1 MLAMAESMLNLDS
14 GAAEA
19 AAAPAASVDTTAP
32 KLPLRESLS
41 STNNDRS
48 SRSSAGSG
56 AGKAQVLQQAPAP
69 ATPAP
74 ATSKLL
80 SGQEQ
85 DAVVAKIR
93 SAAKRSASPEKKL
106 PYQDDDT
113 PNTKGARLKKEM
125 EVSFGT
131 ATSSRVWLRGGPNVQ
146 SFRFALPHDLRG
158 PPVPCRGKIGVTWF
172 FTRSDSGITAKKK
185 TRRLLCGCW

>member
-1 MLAMAESMLNLDS
+1 MPGGIVLPRSVCNTRTRTNRALSLPLRMTLSAGERRKTETMLAMAKSMLDLDGS
-14 GAAEA
+14 PVAT
-19 AAAPAASVDTTAP
+19 AASDTATAA

-41 STNNDRS
+41 SVNNERN
-48 SRSSAGSG
+48 SRSSAGSST
-56 AGKAQVLQQAPAP
+56 GKALLQQAPA
-69 ATPAP
+69 TPA
-74 ATSKLL
+74 ASKL

-125 EVSFGT
+125 EVQTIS
-131 ATSSRVWLRGGPNVQ
+131 AAETSV
-146 SFRFALPHDLRG
+146 
-158 PPVPCRGKIGVTWF
+158 CRG
-172 FTRSDSGITAKKK
+172 
-185 TRRLLCGCW
+185 

>member
-1 MLAMAESMLNLDS
+1 MLAMAETMLSLDN
-14 GAAEA
+14 GAAAPSSA
-19 AAAPAASVDTTAP
+19 AAASAPAPADTTTGPP

-41 STNNDRS
+41 SANNERS
-48 SRSSAGSG
+48 SRSSVGSSID
-56 AGKAQVLQQAPAP
+56 KAQPPSHQQTP
-69 ATPAP
+69 ATPA
-74 ATSKLL
+74 TSKKL

-125 EVSFGT
+125 EVSKIQC
-131 ATSSRVWLRGGPNVQ
+131 GPV
-146 SFRFALPHDLRG
+146 
-158 PPVPCRGKIGVTWF
+158 
-172 FTRSDSGITAKKK
+172 
-185 TRRLLCGCW
+185 

>member
-1 MLAMAESMLNLDS
+1 MLAMAKSMLNLDS
-14 GAAEA
+14 SPVATAVSDTATAA
-19 AAAPAASVDTTAP
+19 

-41 STNNDRS
+41 SVNNGRN
-48 SRSSAGSG
+48 SRSSAGSST
-56 AGKAQVLQQAPAP
+56 GKALLQQTP
-69 ATPAP
+69 ATPGA
-74 ATSKLL
+74 SKL

-125 EVSFGT
+125 EVQTVSAAEST
-131 ATSSRVWLRGGPNVQ
+131 V
-146 SFRFALPHDLRG
+146 
-158 PPVPCRGKIGVTWF
+158 CRGHDVVTGSGDS
-172 FTRSDSGITAKKK
+172 TRQCWQLVVLLHRQ
-185 TRRLLCGCW
+185 TRHLYLCTCIIAII

>member
-1 MLAMAESMLNLDS
+1 MLAMAKSMLNLDS
-14 GAAEA
+14 TPVAFV
-19 AAAPAASVDTTAP
+19 APDTTTAS

-41 STNNDRS
+41 SVNNERN
-48 SRSSAGSG
+48 SRSSTGSST
-56 AGKAQVLQQAPAP
+56 GKELLQSAP
-69 ATPAP
+69 ATPVA
-74 ATSKLL
+74 SKLL

-125 EVSFGT
+125 EVQSLST
-131 ATSSRVWLRGGPNVQ
+131 AECSVGG
-146 SFRFALPHDLRG
+146 HDVVR
-158 PPVPCRGKIGVTWF
+158 CRPLDSTRAQLGV
-172 FTRSDSGITAKKK
+172 
-185 TRRLLCGCW
+185 RRCW